1 MSKHEGYI
9 HDLCDNL
16 DYSISIH
23 RCSEFADGVI
33 FMELFYKDQKHV
45 MVMNADQAKKIG
57 LYLYDAAKKLKAE
70 RIEQLKM
77 ATLFSFIFSSV
88 ANGEPPIGTPLETF
102 QKFAKITRYI
112 MKERYELIV
121 KSWD

>member
-1 MSKHEGYI
+1 MSKNEGYI
-9 HDLCDNL
+9 HDLCSNL

-45 MVMNADQAKKIG
+45 MVMNAGQAKAIG

-77 ATLFSFIFSSV
+77 ATLFSFIFSMASLSKNIRENYIV
-88 ANGEPPIGTPLETF
+88 YYERMIESIQYLEMNIG
-102 QKFAKITRYI
+102 
-112 MKERYELIV
+112 V
-121 KSWD
+121 

>member
-1 MSKHEGYI
+1 MKGVIFMSKHEGYI

-57 LYLYDAAKKLKAE
+57 LHLYDAAKKLKAE
-70 RIEQLKM
+70 RIE
-77 ATLFSFIFSSV
+77 
-88 ANGEPPIGTPLETF
+88 
-102 QKFAKITRYI
+102 
-112 MKERYELIV
+112 
-121 KSWD
+121 

>member
-23 RCSEFADGVI
+23 RCSEFVDGVI

-45 MVMNADQAKKIG
+45 MVMNADQAKTIG
-57 LYLYDAAKKLKAE
+57 LYLYDAAKKVESRKNRVA
-70 RIEQLKM
+70 KNGYSF
-77 ATLFSFIFSSV
+77 LFYISSV
-88 ANGEPPIGTPLETF
+88 VSWEAF
-102 QKFAKITRYI
+102 QK
-112 MKERYELIV
+112 
-121 KSWD
+121 